1 MNILLNENS
10 IIDGKYLEELFIDLQ
25 VKDHVDRTLET
36 MRKFIN
42 TSFKLNCISVI
53 LGEKGNRLYG
63 MCVYPSEN
71 SLYKL
76 SELILKETDSKK
88 ITKAIANS
96 KIEFVVEIDPNLL
109 YNPMYKFKPDELVAM
124 LLHEIGHVVSD
135 SDFYNDLAFAY
146 RNAVYNLEQNKAN
159 VKIEASSKDI
169 YITMIFVLSAIT
181 NTQFSK
187 MPRNAEESI
196 IKEEIADKF
205 VVDNGYGKS
214 LVSALDKFSK
224 VYLNNYKRYSR
235 AEYERAI
242 QEEANNIAFLNKT
255 FTVRKAYVNSL
266 IDQEVKLSK
275 SSILKRTLDTI
286 NKKLK
291 TSIFR
296 ECVIREDVD
305 EILDEAFLD
314 KFFKRP
320 LKISQCDI
328 DELKISAEMMED
340 WDDKSILV
348 YKIHKRLG
356 QLAKAKE
363 KVSND
368 KEMLALIDGYK
379 KQLDELLAQVMK
391 FKVVEK
397 HYGVFIKYPKGYEG

>member
-53 LGEKGNRLYG
+53 LGENSNRLYG

-187 MPRNAEESI
+187 MPRNAGESI

-242 QEEANNIAFLNKT
+242 QEEADNVAFLNKT

-275 SSILKRTLDTI
+275 SSILKRTLETI

-296 ECVIREDVD
+296 ECVIHEDVD
-305 EILDEAFLD
+305 KILDEAFLD

-356 QLAKAKE
+356 QLAKAKQ
-363 KVSND
+363 KASND